1 MTAAPEW
8 QTRVGDVWAS
18 EWRRTD
24 RSFADLARQ
33 LDAAILAVAPETGT
47 AADLGCGAGATSL
60 ALAAARPAL
69 AVHGI
74 DLSGALVSVARDRA
88 TEQGVTTAS
97 FSVGAVPDALA
108 PHAPLDLAVS
118 RHGVMFFDD
127 PAAAFQGIAAAL
139 RPGAALVFSCFRSP
153 RENPWASET
162 IAAVGG
168 RLDPPAGYAP
178 GPFALADRAV
188 IERLLGDAG
197 FTDVSIVPAD
207 YTYHAGAGAEPAAD
221 GADFFRHI
229 GPVSKIVAAA
239 SVADRPALLDRLRDV
254 LAAQV
259 TGDVLDF
266 PAAAW
271 LVTARA
277 KGRGQ

>member
-33 LDAAILAVAPETGT
+33 LDAAILTVAPETGT
-47 AADLGCGAGATSL
+47 AADLGCGAGVTSL

-74 DLSGALVSVARDRA
+74 DLSAALVSVARDRA
-88 TEQGVTTAS
+88 AEQAIGNAG

-108 PHAPLDLAVS
+108 PHAPLDLAFS

-127 PAAAFQGIAAAL
+127 PVAAFQGIAAAL

-153 RENPWASET
+153 RENPWALET
-162 IAAVGG
+162 IAAMGG

-178 GPFALADRAV
+178 GPFALAERAV
-188 IERLLGDAG
+188 IERLLESAG
-197 FTDVSIVPAD
+197 FTDVSIAPAD
-207 YTYHAGAGAEPAAD
+207 YTYHAGEGADPAGDA
-221 GADFFRHI
+221 ADFFRRI

-239 SVADRPALLDRLRDV
+239 PETDRPALLNRLRDV
-254 LAAQV
+254 LSAQV
-259 TGDVLDF
+259 TGNVVDF

>member
-8 QTRVGDVWAS
+8 QARVGDVWAT

-24 RSFADLARQ
+24 RSFADLALQ
-33 LDAAILAVAPETGT
+33 LDAAILDVAPEQGR

-60 ALAAARPAL
+60 ALAAARPDL
-69 AVHGI
+69 AIHGI
-74 DLSGALVSVARDRA
+74 DLSAALVGVANQRA
-88 TEQGVTTAS
+88 ADHGVPNLIC
-97 FSVGAVPDALA
+97 SVGAVPQALA
-108 PHAPLDLAVS
+108 PHAPLDLAFS
-118 RHGVMFFDD
+118 RHGVMFFDE
-127 PAAAFQGIAAAL
+127 PLSAFQGIAAAL

-188 IERLLGDAG
+188 IQRLLGDAG

-207 YTYHAGAGAEPAAD
+207 YTYHAGAGADPAAD
-221 GADFFRHI
+221 AADFFRHI

-239 SVADRPALLDRLRDV
+239 SETDRPALLDRLRDV

>member
-8 QTRVGDVWAS
+8 QTRVGDVWAA

-24 RSFADLARQ
+24 RSFADLARH
-33 LDAAILAVAPETGT
+33 LDAAILTVAPEHGR
-47 AADLGCGAGATSL
+47 AVDLGCGAGATSL
-60 ALAAARPAL
+60 ALAEARPGLAIHGVDLSAALVEVARQRAARHAL
-69 AVHGI
+69 EN
-74 DLSGALVSVARDRA
+74 LSFAA
-88 TEQGVTTAS
+88 
-97 FSVGAVPDALA
+97 GAVPGALSSHE
-108 PHAPLDLAVS
+108 PFDLAVS

-127 PAAAFQGIAAAL
+127 PATAFAGIAAAL
-139 RPGAALVFSCFRSP
+139 RPAAPLVFSCFRSP

-162 IAAVGG
+162 IASVGG

-197 FTDVSIVPAD
+197 FADVSIVPAD
-207 YTYHAGAGAEPAAD
+207 YTYHAGAGADPAAD
-221 GADFFRHI
+221 AADFFRHI

-239 SVADRPALLDRLRDV
+239 SDADRPALLDRLRDV

-259 TGDVLDF
+259 TGDVVDF

-277 KGRGQ
+277 QGRGQ